1 MTPRRSV
8 LGQPYVLSLDS
19 SLRPEDVFPK
29 LASLPHVLWLDSAR
43 PDETV
48 GRYSFLMADPVDTV
62 QAGPTQVEA
71 ALSQL
76 AALEDSYRLG
86 KIDDLPPFQGGMA
99 GYFSYDL
106 NRTFEVVPETDFN
119 EFNLPLLS
127 FGIYDCVLAW
137 DHLLNKAWLISTGY
151 PDVEPEKRDV
161 RAKQRA
167 EEFVTLLNR
176 PETSSVQELSGA
188 GRVIPPTDLAPC
200 FACPE
205 CPGVMSNFAKE
216 DYLAAVKKSV
226 DYIHAGDIFQ
236 VNLSQRL
243 IVEEKSSSFALY
255 MKLREKNPAP
265 FAGYYDFGM
274 GQIVSASPERFISVR
289 DRQIETRPIKGTR
302 QRSGRP
308 ELDMFWADEL
318 VRSQKDRA
326 ENVMIVDLLRN
337 DLSRICDPESVEV
350 TSLCGLE
357 TYQTVQHLVSII
369 IGKLSD
375 NVGIKEI
382 LAAIFPGG
390 SITGAPKI
398 RAMEIISELEPT
410 ARGPYCGSL
419 GYMGFNGS
427 IDWNILIRTIV
438 ASGGWWQFPV
448 GGGIVADSD
457 PLREYEET
465 WHKALGLLHAVLSE

>member
-1 MTPRRSV
+1 MSNV
-8 LGQPYVLSLDS
+8 KSNAPYVVRIEETLT
-19 SLRPEDVFPK
+19 PEVVFER
-29 LASLPHVLWLDSAR
+29 LAGQEHRFWLDSAR
-43 PDETV
+43 ADDTL
-48 GRYSFLMADPVDTV
+48 GRYSFFMADPSEVI
-62 QAGPTQVEA
+62 QAGPLQVDEA
-71 ALSQL
+71 LNKL
-76 AALEDSYRLG
+76 ARLQHDFKLLTMEG
-86 KIDDLPPFQGGMA
+86 LPPFQGGAA

-106 NRTFEVVPETDFN
+106 NRHFEVVPETNFN
-119 EFNLPLLS
+119 EFHLPLLS
-127 FGIYDCVLAW
+127 FGIYDVVFSW
-137 DHLLNKAWLISTGY
+137 DHARREGWLVSTGY
-151 PDVEPEKRDV
+151 PERDDTRRLV

-167 EEFVTLLNR
+167 EHFLTMIGCEKDVC
-176 PETSSVQELSGA
+176 PPSP
-188 GRVIPPTDLAPC
+188 GRVIPAEELAPC

-205 CPGVMSNFAKE
+205 FPGVMSNFPKD
-216 DYLAAVKKSV
+216 DYLEAVQRSV

-243 IVEEKSSSFALY
+243 IMQARSSSADLY
-255 MKLREKNPAP
+255 LKLREKNPAP
-265 FAGYYDFGM
+265 FAGFYDFGM
-274 GQIVSASPERFISVR
+274 GQIVSASPERFIQVR
-289 DRQIETRPIKGTR
+289 DRQIESRPIKGTR
-302 QRSGRP
+302 RRSGRP
-308 ELDMFWADEL
+308 ALDMYWGDEL
-318 VRSQKDRA
+318 VRSEKDRA

-337 DLSRICDPESVEV
+337 DLARICEDDSVEV

-369 IGKLSD
+369 
-375 NVGIKEI
+375 VGRLREEI
-382 LAAIFPGG
+382 DVRDILQAIFPGG

-419 GYMGFNGS
+419 GYIGFDGS

-465 WHKALGLLHAVLSE
+465 WHKALGLLHAVLDE

>member
-1 MTPRRSV
+1 MSNV
-8 LGQPYVLSLDS
+8 KSNGPYVVRLDET
-19 SLRPEDVFPK
+19 LTPEVVFEG
-29 LASLPHVLWLDSAR
+29 LAGQEHRLWLDSAR
-43 PDETV
+43 ADDTL
-48 GRYSFLMADPVDTV
+48 GRYSFLMAEPSEVV
-62 QAGPTQVEA
+62 QAGPLQVDEA
-71 ALSQL
+71 LNKL
-76 AALEDSYRLG
+76 ARLQHDFKLLTMEG
-86 KIDDLPPFQGGMA
+86 LPPFQGGAA

-106 NRTFEVVPETDFN
+106 NRHFEVVPETNFN
-119 EFNLPLLS
+119 EFHLPLLS
-127 FGIYDCVLAW
+127 FGIYDVVFSW
-137 DHLLNKAWLISTGY
+137 DHARREGWLVSTGY
-151 PDVEPEKRDV
+151 PERDDTRRLA

-167 EEFVTLLNR
+167 EHFLTMIGCEKDVC
-176 PETSSVQELSGA
+176 PPSP
-188 GRVIPPTDLAPC
+188 GRMIPAEELAPC

-205 CPGVMSNFAKE
+205 FPGVMSNFPKD
-216 DYLAAVKKSV
+216 DYLEAVQRSV

-243 IVEEKSSSFALY
+243 IMQARSSSADLY
-255 MKLREKNPAP
+255 LKLREKNPAP
-265 FAGYYDFGM
+265 FAGFYDFGM
-274 GQIVSASPERFISVR
+274 GQIVSASPERFIQVR
-289 DRQIETRPIKGTR
+289 DRQIESRPIKGTR
-302 QRSGRP
+302 RRSGRP
-308 ELDMFWADEL
+308 ALDMYWGDEL
-318 VRSQKDRA
+318 VRSEKDRA

-337 DLSRICDPESVEV
+337 DLARICEDDSVEV

-369 IGKLSD
+369 
-375 NVGIKEI
+375 VGRLREEI
-382 LAAIFPGG
+382 DVRDILHAIFPGG

-419 GYMGFNGS
+419 GYIGFDGS

-465 WHKALGLLHAVLSE
+465 WHKALGLLHAVLDE

>member
-1 MTPRRSV
+1 MSNVKPNA
-8 LGQPYVLSLDS
+8 PYVVRIEETLT
-19 SLRPEDVFPK
+19 PEVVFEG
-29 LASLPHVLWLDSAR
+29 LAGKEHRLWLDSAR
-43 PDETV
+43 ADDTL
-48 GRYSFLMADPVDTV
+48 GRYSFLMADPSEVI
-62 QAGPTQVEA
+62 QAGPLQVDEA
-71 ALSQL
+71 LNKL
-76 AALEDSYRLG
+76 ARLQHDFKLLTMEG
-86 KIDDLPPFQGGMA
+86 LPPFQGGAA

-106 NRTFEVVPETDFN
+106 NRHFEVVPETNFN

-127 FGIYDCVLAW
+127 FGIYDVVFSW
-137 DHLLNKAWLISTGY
+137 DHARREGWLVSTGY
-151 PDVEPEKRDV
+151 PEWDDTRRLA

-167 EEFVTLLNR
+167 EHFLTMIGCEKDVC
-176 PETSSVQELSGA
+176 PPSP
-188 GRVIPPTDLAPC
+188 GRVIPAEELAPC

-205 CPGVMSNFAKE
+205 FPGVMSNFPKD
-216 DYLAAVKKSV
+216 DYLEAVQRSV

-243 IVEEKSSSFALY
+243 IMQARSSSADLY
-255 MKLREKNPAP
+255 LKLREKNPAP
-265 FAGYYDFGM
+265 FAGFYDFGM
-274 GQIVSASPERFISVR
+274 GQIVSASPERFIQVR
-289 DRQIETRPIKGTR
+289 DRQIESRPIKGTR
-302 QRSGRP
+302 RRSGRP
-308 ELDMFWADEL
+308 ALDMYWGDEL
-318 VRSQKDRA
+318 VRSEKDRA

-337 DLSRICDPESVEV
+337 DLARICEDDSVEV

-369 IGKLSD
+369 
-375 NVGIKEI
+375 VGRLREEI
-382 LAAIFPGG
+382 DVRDILHAIFPGG

-419 GYMGFNGS
+419 GYIGFDGS

-465 WHKALGLLHAVLSE
+465 WHKALGLLHAVLDE

>member
-1 MTPRRSV
+1 MSNV
-8 LGQPYVLSLDS
+8 KSNAPYVVRIEETLT
-19 SLRPEDVFPK
+19 PEVVFER
-29 LASLPHVLWLDSAR
+29 LAGQEHRFWLDSAR
-43 PDETV
+43 ADDTL
-48 GRYSFLMADPVDTV
+48 GRYSFLMADPSEVI
-62 QAGPTQVEA
+62 QAGPLQVDEA
-71 ALSQL
+71 LNKL
-76 AALEDSYRLG
+76 ARLQHDFKLLTMEG
-86 KIDDLPPFQGGMA
+86 LPPFQGGAA

-106 NRTFEVVPETDFN
+106 NRHFEVVPETNFN
-119 EFNLPLLS
+119 EFHLPLLS
-127 FGIYDCVLAW
+127 FGIYDVVFSW
-137 DHLLNKAWLISTGY
+137 DHARREGWLVSTGY
-151 PDVEPEKRDV
+151 PERDDTRRLV

-167 EEFVTLLNR
+167 EHFLTMIGCEKDVC
-176 PETSSVQELSGA
+176 PPSP
-188 GRVIPPTDLAPC
+188 GRVIPAEELAPC

-205 CPGVMSNFAKE
+205 FPGVMSNFPKD
-216 DYLAAVKKSV
+216 DYLEAVQRSV

-243 IVEEKSSSFALY
+243 IMQARSSSADLY
-255 MKLREKNPAP
+255 LKLREKNPAP
-265 FAGYYDFGM
+265 FAGFYDFGM
-274 GQIVSASPERFISVR
+274 GQIVSASPERFIQVR
-289 DRQIETRPIKGTR
+289 DRQIESRPIKGTR
-302 QRSGRP
+302 RRSGRP
-308 ELDMFWADEL
+308 ALDMYWGDEL
-318 VRSQKDRA
+318 VRSEKDRA

-337 DLSRICDPESVEV
+337 DLARICEDDSVEV

-369 IGKLSD
+369 
-375 NVGIKEI
+375 VGRLREEI
-382 LAAIFPGG
+382 DVRDILQAIFPGG

-419 GYMGFNGS
+419 GYIGFDGS

-465 WHKALGLLHAVLSE
+465 WHKALGLLHAVLDE

>member
-1 MTPRRSV
+1 MSNV
-8 LGQPYVLSLDS
+8 KSNGPYVVRLDET
-19 SLRPEDVFPK
+19 LTPEKVFEG
-29 LASLPHVLWLDSAR
+29 LAGQEHRLWLDSAR
-43 PDETV
+43 ADDTL
-48 GRYSFLMADPVDTV
+48 GRYSFLMADPSEVV
-62 QAGPTQVEA
+62 QAGPLQVDEA
-71 ALSQL
+71 LNKL
-76 AALEDSYRLG
+76 ARLQYDFKLLTMEG
-86 KIDDLPPFQGGMA
+86 LPPFQGGAA

-106 NRTFEVVPETDFN
+106 NRHFEVVPETNFN
-119 EFNLPLLS
+119 EFHLPLLS
-127 FGIYDCVLAW
+127 FGIYDVVFSC
-137 DHLLNKAWLISTGY
+137 DHARREGWLVSTGY
-151 PDVEPEKRDV
+151 PERDDTRRLV

-167 EEFVTLLNR
+167 EHFLTMIGCEKDVC
-176 PETSSVQELSGA
+176 PPSP
-188 GRVIPPTDLAPC
+188 GRVIPAEELAPC

-205 CPGVMSNFAKE
+205 FPGVMSNFPKD
-216 DYLAAVKKSV
+216 DYLEAVQRSV

-243 IVEEKSSSFALY
+243 IMQARSSSADLY
-255 MKLREKNPAP
+255 LKLREKNPAP
-265 FAGYYDFGM
+265 FAGFYDFGM
-274 GQIVSASPERFISVR
+274 GQIVSASPERFIQVR
-289 DRQIETRPIKGTR
+289 DRQIESRPIKGTR
-302 QRSGRP
+302 RRSGRP
-308 ELDMFWADEL
+308 ALDMYWGDEL
-318 VRSQKDRA
+318 VRSEKDRA

-337 DLSRICDPESVEV
+337 DLARICEDDSVEV

-369 IGKLSD
+369 
-375 NVGIKEI
+375 VGRLREEI
-382 LAAIFPGG
+382 DVRDILQAIFPGG

-419 GYMGFNGS
+419 GYIGFDGS

-465 WHKALGLLHAVLSE
+465 WHKALGLLHAVLDE